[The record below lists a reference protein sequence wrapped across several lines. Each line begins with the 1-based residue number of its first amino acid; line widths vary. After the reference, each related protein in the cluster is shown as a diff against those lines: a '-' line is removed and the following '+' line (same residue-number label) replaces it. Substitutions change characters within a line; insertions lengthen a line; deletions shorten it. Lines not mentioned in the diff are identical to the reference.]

1 LLNIAFLATDI
12 FNTTCKTLS
21 ALITYSSSSVA
32 ASHEEQRSEGTK
44 KRIYLAVASRE
55 KEKECEFLSRQE
67 NGAYIAVDCNAMDP
81 RLSLI
86 HPVLPAPRD
95 AEERTNYLVIL
106 LTENFLH
113 RPAVLRCCS
122 TNAYLAPSFVV
133 YCASWIE
140 MYVLVS

>member
-1 LLNIAFLATDI
+1 M
-12 FNTTCKTLS
+12 
-21 ALITYSSSSVA
+21 
-32 ASHEEQRSEGTK
+32 K
-44 KRIYLAVASRE
+44 KRIYLMVISRG

-67 NGAYIAVDCNAMDP
+67 NGAYIAVDCNVVDP

-86 HPVLPAPRD
+86 HPILLAPRD

-113 RPAVLRCCS
+113 RPAVLRYCS

-133 YCASWIE
+133 YCASQLDRNVCIGVVNICIGTRKE
-140 MYVLVS
+140 RFC